1 MTFLGCDHR
10 IPFSSKRNV
19 QIDICIVSFKTFS
32 CSCAFFLFLFLSVKQ
47 AKQKAFP
54 FTNVYD
60 AFASF
65 HFPFGWLCS

>member
-1 MTFLGCDHR
+1 
-10 IPFSSKRNV
+10 FSSKRNV